1 MTDKVHDARAT
12 ARLKQMS
19 YAAVSGV
26 SMFGLNHDAVVYLVE
41 QLFGVQNC
49 RNYKFQFHDYE
60 LAELEE
66 VWKSIF

>member
-1 MTDKVHDARAT
+1 MQDARSN

-19 YAAVSGV
+19 YAGV
-26 SMFGLNHDAVVYLVE
+26 NGLNMFGLNHDAVVYLVE

-49 RNYKFQFHDYE
+49 RNYKFQFHNYE

-66 VWKSIF
+66 VSKVKLL